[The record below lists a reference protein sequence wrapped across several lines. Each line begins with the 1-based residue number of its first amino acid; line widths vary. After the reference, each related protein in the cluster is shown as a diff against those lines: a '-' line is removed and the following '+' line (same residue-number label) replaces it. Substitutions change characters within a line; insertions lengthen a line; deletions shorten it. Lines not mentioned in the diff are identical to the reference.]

1 MLVRTTVSTAAALL
15 FLAGVA
21 RAQSPAGGGNLQAHL
36 PTGEKIVV
44 TTTDGERLEGRLRSS
59 AADVLSLDAPS
70 GLRMIEMR
78 RVDRIVVKDSVR
90 NGLLIG
96 LAIGAGAGVA
106 VGRVADSICFG
117 ETDCSSDVTLLLG
130 VIGAAGGAAIGAG
143 LDGLRHRTAFERGRG
158 SPGIELVLDLWPVTQ
173 ARSSDRGSVPY
184 VSARFTTAP
193 SVLDQ
198 RTHRAAVAI
207 SGGLGLRW

>member
-1 MLVRTTVSTAAALL
+1 MLVRIVVSTATALL

-21 RAQSPAGGGNLQAHL
+21 RAQSPAGDGTLQAHL

-44 TTTDGERLEGRLRSS
+44 TTTDGERLEGRLRNS
-59 AADVLSLDAPS
+59 AADVLSLDAPN

-78 RVDRIVVKDSVR
+78 RVDRIVVKDSIR

-106 VGRVADSICFG
+106 VGRVMDSICFG
-117 ETDCSSDVTLLLG
+117 ETDCSDFTLLLG
-130 VIGAAGGAAIGAG
+130 MSGAAGGAAIGAG
-143 LDGLRHRTAFERGRG
+143 FDGLRHRTAFERRRA
-158 SPGIELVLDLWPVTQ
+158 SPGIELVLDLWPVTH
-173 ARSSDRGSVPY
+173 ARSSDRVSVPY
-184 VSARFTTAP
+184 VSARFSMAP
-193 SVLDQ
+193 SALDQ
-198 RTHRAAVAI
+198 RTHRAGVAL

>member
-1 MLVRTTVSTAAALL
+1 MAAALL

-59 AADVLSLDAPS
+59 AADVLSLDAPG
-70 GLRMIEMR
+70 GLRMIEIG
-78 RVDRIVVKDSVR
+78 RVERIVVKDSIR

-106 VGRVADSICFG
+106 VGRVMDSICFG
-117 ETDCSSDVTLLLG
+117 ETDCSGFTLLLG
-130 VIGAAGGAAIGAG
+130 VTGAAGGAAIGAG
-143 LDGLRHRTAFERGRG
+143 LDGLRHRTAFELGRG

-173 ARSSDRGSVPY
+173 ARSSDRGRDPY
-184 VSARFTTAP
+184 VSARFAMAP
-193 SVLDQ
+193 SALDQ

-207 SGGLGLRW
+207 SGGLGVRW